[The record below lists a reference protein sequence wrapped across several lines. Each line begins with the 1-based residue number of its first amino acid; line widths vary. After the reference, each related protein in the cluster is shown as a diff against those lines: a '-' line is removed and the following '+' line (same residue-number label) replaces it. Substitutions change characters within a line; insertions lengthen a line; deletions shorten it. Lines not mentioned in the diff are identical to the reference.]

1 MRRFSTSPGA
11 AGGTNQAFDSF
22 SRREVTGSHGVARR
36 AVTGSHGVARGSPE
50 ETSRRSCSA
59 HSDGDLGGKLSTV
72 GVSWLGS
79 VHLSGCGARGSSN
92 KDPSPAP
99 RLLNPLRKEM
109 RRVKGHR
116 DQAGSDW
123 DASPDSHSGS
133 PQPGRVSHLSDS
145 QPQPFPR
152 LFVTLGRSSCTRH
165 TAGAVSLQS
174 SQNRKSVQCSGAG
187 SVSLH
192 NSPTYSQTPAAL
204 TRAKASTPQDSLPS
218 PTSQHISQVAII
230 SILVFPFPA
239 CIP

>member
-133 PQPGRVSHLSDS
+133 PQRGH
-145 QPQPFPR
+145 
-152 LFVTLGRSSCTRH
+152 G
-165 TAGAVSLQS
+165 
-174 SQNRKSVQCSGAG
+174 
-187 SVSLH
+187 
-192 NSPTYSQTPAAL
+192 
-204 TRAKASTPQDSLPS
+204 S
-218 PTSQHISQVAII
+218 PTSQTPSPSPSPGSSSPWAAPPALAIQ
-230 SILVFPFPA
+230 PA
-239 CIP
+239 PSLFRAAKIENQCSAQEPAPSLFITRPPTPRLQGL